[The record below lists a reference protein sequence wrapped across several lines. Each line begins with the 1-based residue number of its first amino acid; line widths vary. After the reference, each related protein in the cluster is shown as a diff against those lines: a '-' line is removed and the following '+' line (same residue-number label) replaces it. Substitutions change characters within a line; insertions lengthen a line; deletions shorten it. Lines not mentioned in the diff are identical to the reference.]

1 MKKYCI
7 ACLLTFVFIHDTHA
21 WGFWAH
27 QQINRFAVYLLPPE
41 MLVLYKPNIDWI
53 TAHAVDP
60 DKRRYAI
67 PEEAPRH
74 YLDLDHYGSYP
85 YPDLPHDWAKAKDKY
100 CEDSLKAH
108 GIVPWHIITMLH
120 RLTKAFREKD
130 FKGIMKNSAEIGH
143 YIADAHVP
151 LHASSN
157 HNGQLTGQRGIHGFW
172 ESRIPELL
180 AENTFDFFIG
190 KAMYLPDP
198 KTYIWKR
205 MLESGHASDSVLLL
219 ERTLSAHWPEDKKY
233 AFENRNGIIVRQYSS
248 AYTIAYNK
256 LLQGMVERRMRQA
269 ITTVACCWFTAWVD
283 AGQPSLAALAKK
295 GFTAEEKQDFDSLNA
310 AWKLAPAILG
320 REE

>member
-130 FKGIMKNSAEIGH
+130 FKGIMKNSA
-143 YIADAHVP
+143 
-151 LHASSN
+151 
-157 HNGQLTGQRGIHGFW
+157 
-172 ESRIPELL
+172 
-180 AENTFDFFIG
+180 
-190 KAMYLPDP
+190 
-198 KTYIWKR
+198 
-205 MLESGHASDSVLLL
+205 
-219 ERTLSAHWPEDKKY
+219 
-233 AFENRNGIIVRQYSS
+233 
-248 AYTIAYNK
+248 
-256 LLQGMVERRMRQA
+256 
-269 ITTVACCWFTAWVD
+269 
-283 AGQPSLAALAKK
+283 
-295 GFTAEEKQDFDSLNA
+295 
-310 AWKLAPAILG
+310 
-320 REE
+320 